1 MNANRFDT
9 LTRSVDVGLPRRAA
23 LRGLL
28 GIGLAALFTGPG
40 REAAGARKTCKNG
53 KNRCGKRCVDL
64 QSSRSNC
71 GQCGNQCPDDAV
83 CRDGRCDRDLCE
95 NVDLATDPAN
105 CGRCGNV
112 CARGECFNGACSCR
126 RDHPED
132 CPGACDCV
140 PRGDGGAACGF
151 IAVDPTCYE
160 TFTDADCPLGSICI
174 SGVGL
179 CTAPC
184 LA

>member
-1 MNANRFDT
+1 MKAYRFDA
-9 LTRSVDVGLPRRAA
+9 LTRSVDVKLPRRAT
-23 LRGLL
+23 LSGLL
-28 GIGLAALFTGPG
+28 GIGLAALFTGPA
-40 REAAGARKTCKNG
+40 REAAGAKKKCKNG
-53 KNRCGKRCVDL
+53 KKRCGGRCVNL
-64 QSSRSNC
+64 KTSRSNC
-71 GQCGNQCPDDAV
+71 GQCGNTCPDNAV
-83 CRDGRCDRDLCE
+83 CTDG
-95 NVDLATDPAN
+95 VDFATDPAN

-112 CARGECFNGACSCR
+112 CARGECFNGARSCR

-132 CPGACDCV
+132 CPGGCDCV

-151 IAVDPTCYE
+151 ISVDTTCYE

-174 SGVGL
+174 TGVGL